1 MLNWVLRLRIEED
14 MWIMLLNSGRAD
26 VQMGASGDM
35 LEVKA
40 RLTGIP
46 CPGHLEGSVMMR
58 STLGHLGIP

>member
-1 MLNWVLRLRIEED
+1 MDYMESGVKEDEED

-46 CPGHLEGSVMMR
+46 CPGHLERGQ
-58 STLGHLGIP
+58 